1 MYKDGMTRTTSSL
14 IVAVDG
20 GGSRCRVRIADG
32 TGAILGT
39 AKGGPAN
46 ISWDYEGARRSI
58 TETIS
63 RAYTNAGLSPAA
75 AQNHVAALALAGA
88 GNQGHVE
95 TLRAHL
101 AFSRVIICSDLEAT
115 VHGALCGTDGTVA
128 SIGTGSFFFS
138 QFEGRKRRVG
148 GWGFR
153 LSDECS
159 GASLGQSVLRYVTR
173 VYDGVQP
180 TSPLVE
186 RIFDGFDRS
195 IDKVV
200 SFSLSATPRDYGS
213 LVPDIVRAFDLG
225 DQVAVRL
232 LEEARDTFAGYW
244 TPCKSSERVT
254 SASLAGWAPSTGGS
268 CQAPTGISMSTRSVT
283 HWMESLGSR
292 QTDWRRSVDEI

>member
-1 MYKDGMTRTTSSL
+1 MTRTTSSL

-20 GGSRCRVRIADG
+20 GGSRCRVRIVNG
-32 TGAILGT
+32 KGAILGT

-63 RAYTNAGLSPAA
+63 RAYTDAGLSLATAP
-75 AQNHVAALALAGA
+75 NHVAALALAGA
-88 GNQGHVE
+88 GNQSHVKR
-95 TLRAHL
+95 LRAHL
-101 AFSRVIICSDLEAT
+101 DFSRVIICSDIEAT
-115 VHGALCGTDGTVA
+115 VHGALRGTDGTVA
-128 SIGTGSFFFS
+128 SIGMGSFFFS

-148 GWGFR
+148 GWGFH

-173 VYDGVQP
+173 VHDGVKP

-213 LVPDIVRAFDLG
+213 LVPDIAHAFDLG
-225 DQVAVRL
+225 DPVAVRL
-232 LEEARDTFAGYW
+232 LEEARNTLCEILDALEVLRTGRLCVIGGLGPTY
-244 TPCKSSERVT
+244 KR
-254 SASLAGWAPSTGGS
+254 LLPSPYRDIHVDPLGD
-268 CQAPTGISMSTRSVT
+268 PLDGIIWIAMNRLEKV
-283 HWMESLGSR
+283 R
-292 QTDWRRSVDEI
+292 